1 MRVSIDIMPT
11 ESCRIRLKKGK
22 MRPDVIGFSKN
33 GVNKLVEV
41 VSPRQSTNYIV
52 NKISSNLGTVGK
64 IVTRVRNVFK

>member
-1 MRVSIDIMPT
+1 
-11 ESCRIRLKKGK
+11 